1 MGSEAFI
8 VYSIITFTGA
18 WLLPFI
24 VQSPDDE
31 PYTQRPPQSIKRFV
45 EKFNEYKP
53 DLLTTWMC
61 GHAMFAAA
69 MFWAPFATSFR
80 FATVLVCLEGTFHA
94 SFTLR

>member
-31 PYTQRPPQSIKRFV
+31 PYTQRPPQS
-45 EKFNEYKP
+45 
-53 DLLTTWMC
+53 LLTTWMC

-80 FATVLVCLEGTFHA
+80 FATVLVCLCG
-94 SFTLR
+94 L

>member
-1 MGSEAFI
+1 M
-8 VYSIITFTGA
+8 
-18 WLLPFI
+18 
-24 VQSPDDE
+24 
-31 PYTQRPPQSIKRFV
+31 

-80 FATVLVCLEGTFHA
+80 FATVLVCLCG
-94 SFTLR
+94 L